1 MDIAA
6 ATIISVSGTIG
17 EKNEF
22 SNQSNLPMLIFQET
36 SWNVSVPTNP
46 IKTNLA
52 IAAVTMDSAS
62 GMIGRRVEEVFLL
75 LQRIKL
81 TNFTL
86 DRLIA
91 MLTKSIRMSMGIVT
105 AGITQE
111 VKLHVDTGNFV
122 NQVIKIAS
130 SEQSKAQEC
139 SNLNQD
145 VINLE
150 STTLMPRDIAHVEPQ
165 KTTLEMNV
173 GMSTTKSTT

>member
-36 SWNVSVPTNP
+36 SWNALAQTNH
-46 IKTNLA
+46 IKINLA
-52 IAAVTMDSAS
+52 IVVVTMVSAS
-62 GMIGRRVEEVFLL
+62 GMIGRRVEEDFLL
-75 LQRIKL
+75 LLKIKL

-91 MLTKSIRMSMGIVT
+91 MLTKSIRMSMVIVT

-111 VKLHVDTGNFV
+111 VKLHADTGNFA

-165 KTTLEMNV
+165 KITPEMNV